1 LLFRQDKYTQVQA
14 IVFQLTEDPTFRTF
28 FTLYLMAESDTERE
42 TINQRFWDQASTL
55 DSTDQ
60 MLLRETLKQTFLK
73 LPVLIAN
80 LRERVVLANA

>member
-1 LLFRQDKYTQVQA
+1 MLFRQDKYTQVQA

>member
-1 LLFRQDKYTQVQA
+1 
-14 IVFQLTEDPTFRTF
+14 
-28 FTLYLMAESDTERE
+28 MAESDTERE